1 MCNYDCSSNY
11 TAEQWG
17 VYSTFFTHVESMC
30 FYIISLAW
38 QSTTS
43 NLINVLSTTSELVSL
58 QLLNNTKVLEGIDTT
73 HGVILTKLN
82 MTMQIAD
89 QTSSNIKE
97 NLHTMKEMEK
107 TINSSFKEVLQGMMM
122 NANNISSVLESIY
135 KRVKQVL
142 DVEHWIFDEF
152 LDIKCVMF
160 YIMISMFTYILTSF
174 EQTKRRRYSIFG
186 LIIGCLYSEKLLA
199 SYALVSPNEL
209 MWVRLLFGIL
219 GAFILVDAIRS
230 YKDMNEINYA
240 LLKELDRS
248 MQSVRKKVARPSFII
263 QKLKEMMPLIPDPL
277 LSDTKESLNSSVC
290 K

>member
-1 MCNYDCSSNY
+1 M
-11 TAEQWG
+11 
-17 VYSTFFTHVESMC
+17 
-30 FYIISLAW
+30 
-38 QSTTS
+38 
-43 NLINVLSTTSELVSL
+43 LSTTSEVVAL

-73 HGVILTKLN
+73 HDVILDKLN

-97 NLHTMKEMEK
+97 NLHAMKEMEK
-107 TINSSFKEVLQGMMM
+107 TINSSFKEVLQGMVM
-122 NANNISSVLESIY
+122 NANNISTVLESIY

-160 YIMISMFTYILTSF
+160 YIMISMFAYILTSF

-186 LIIGCLYSEKLLA
+186 LIIGCLYCEKLLA
-199 SYALVSPNEL
+199 SYALIVSNEL
-209 MWVRLLFGIL
+209 IWIRILFGLL
-219 GAFILVDAIRS
+219 GAFILIDAIRS

-263 QKLKEMMPLIPDPL
+263 QKLREMLPLNSDSQ

-290 K
+290 Q